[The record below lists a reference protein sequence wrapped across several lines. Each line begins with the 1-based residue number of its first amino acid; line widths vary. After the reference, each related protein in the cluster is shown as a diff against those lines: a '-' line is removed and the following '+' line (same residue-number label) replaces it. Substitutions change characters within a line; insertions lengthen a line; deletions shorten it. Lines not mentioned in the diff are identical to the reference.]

1 MWEGLYASTVPASV
15 MERRSRSIYRLS
27 LRRLFVAKS
36 TTPINRRILVIDDN
50 PDIHGDFRKVIGGGP
65 DDAGT
70 LAAAEL
76 ALLGES
82 SPSSLN
88 LGFEVD
94 SAFQGREG

>member
-1 MWEGLYASTVPASV
+1 MSV
-15 MERRSRSIYRLS
+15 
-27 LRRLFVAKS
+27 
-36 TTPINRRILVIDDN
+36 NRRILVIDDN
-50 PDIHGDFRKVIGGGP
+50 PDIHGDFRKVIGGGL

-82 SPSSLN
+82 LPTSMN

-94 SAFQGREG
+94 SAFQGQEGVARVQQAFDEGRPYAMARRTMPSQACQTAF